1 MKNDLPKTSGT
12 AKHDCG
18 CSPKDTNLH
27 KLMKMGYHPKFE
39 APSPKTPA

>member
-1 MKNDLPKTSGT
+1 MKKTETKGKAPTHS
-12 AKHDCG
+12 CE

-27 KLMKMGYHPKFE
+27 KLAKMGYEPKFL